1 MRLVSERGGSLASS
15 LWLSVPTNPL
25 ATPLP
30 PFPLRAKDNGRKQT
44 YCTAWATTII
54 ILKKDKKTFLWNS
67 KCNVLRFYIDWEQKI
82 YIFFK
87 KEIKRHTEMVCR
99 IVKGSNVMNNNKMK
113 KKVLTNRFIRRIKQ
127 APRALVS
134 KNVHYPFL
142 RPLISALTMQAKT
155 NSCLWYQ

>member
-1 MRLVSERGGSLASS
+1 
-15 LWLSVPTNPL
+15 
-25 ATPLP
+25 
-30 PFPLRAKDNGRKQT
+30 
-44 YCTAWATTII
+44 
-54 ILKKDKKTFLWNS
+54 
-67 KCNVLRFYIDWEQKI
+67 
-82 YIFFK
+82 
-87 KEIKRHTEMVCR
+87 MVCR
-99 IVKGSNVMNNNKMK
+99 IVKGSNVMNNNKMNKMK